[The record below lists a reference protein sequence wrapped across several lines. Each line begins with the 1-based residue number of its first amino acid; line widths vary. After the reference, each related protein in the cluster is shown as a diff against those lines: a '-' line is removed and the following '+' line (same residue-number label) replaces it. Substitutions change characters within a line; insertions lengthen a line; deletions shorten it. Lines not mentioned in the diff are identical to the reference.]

1 VAGAQGSKLRRE
13 LGLTS
18 TTLLIVGSMVG
29 SGIFFGP
36 QAIAAALP
44 NSAEFLLVWVVAG
57 LISLLGALSI
67 AELGAAMPSSGG
79 QYVYVREAFGRF
91 PAFLY
96 GWSNLLAGKSAAL
109 AAVAVVFGTFL
120 HFALPWP
127 LGAPGYA
134 VGLIVLLTAINV
146 LGVRDSAHVQNV
158 STALKVLGLL
168 AVIAVGLL
176 AGSRGAGLDPLLPEG
191 LLGAGLVGAFAIALV
206 PALFAYDGWYFA
218 AQVAEEVKDP
228 GRTLPRGIIL
238 GTLAVM
244 VLYLLINVAYVSVLG
259 PAGLAATGT
268 AEGAHVANRQS
279 PAVAVMDLLL
289 GPAGVA
295 LVVGAVLVS
304 TLGTTNAIT
313 LTGPRIYFAMA
324 RDGLFFRSF
333 ARVHPRFRTPHVAI
347 VLQGAF
353 GALLAASGTFAQLIL
368 VEVFATYL
376 FLALAVA
383 AVFVLRRERP
393 TMARPYRTPGYP
405 WVPALFLASIVVFA
419 AAAIWAEPILT
430 GAFLLLLAL
439 GVPLFLHLEARQP
452 RRPKGLREVVLADR
466 P

>member
-1 VAGAQGSKLRRE
+1 MASLRRE
-13 LGLTS
+13 LGLAS

-36 QAIAAALP
+36 QDIAAALP
-44 NSAEFLLVWVVAG
+44 NTAEFMLVWVLAG
-57 LISLLGALSI
+57 VISLLGALSI
-67 AELGAAMPSSGG
+67 AELGAALPSSGG

-120 HFALPWP
+120 DLAAPWP
-127 LGAPGYA
+127 LGGAGYA
-134 VGLIVLLTAINV
+134 VALIAFLTLVNV
-146 LGVRDSAHVQNV
+146 LGVRDSAWVQNV

-176 AGSRGAGLDPLLPEG
+176 AGPRAAGLEPLLPAGTLGVG
-191 LLGAGLVGAFAIALV
+191 LLAAFGVALV

-228 GRTLPRGIIL
+228 GRTLPRGIVL

-244 VLYLLINVAYVSVLG
+244 ALYLAINFVYVLVLG
-259 PAGLAATGT
+259 PEGVAR
-268 AEGAHVANRQS
+268 AEQLGGRES
-279 PAVAVMDLLL
+279 PALGVVDAVL
-289 GPAGVA
+289 GGPGVA
-295 LVVGAVLVS
+295 LVVAAVLVS
-304 TLGTTNAIT
+304 TFGTSNAIT

-333 ARVHPRFRTPHVAI
+333 AGVHPRFRTPAVAI
-347 VLQGAF
+347 VAQGAF
-353 GALLAASGTFAQLIL
+353 GAALAASGTFAQLIL

-376 FLALAVA
+376 FVALAVA
-383 AVFVLRRERP
+383 AIFVLRRTRP
-393 TMARPYRTPGYP
+393 HLPRPYRTPGYP
-405 WVPALFLASIVVFA
+405 WVPA
-419 AAAIWAEPILT
+419 
-430 GAFLLLLAL
+430 AFLLLTAVFAVSAVAAEPLLTGLFLLLLLA
-439 GVPLFLHLEARQP
+439 GVPLFLVLRRSPSRARA
-452 RRPKGLREVVLADR
+452 LREVVMAEVK
-466 P
+466 